1 MKALDWILLGAGGL
15 LTGYCIL
22 ATVMMGPVRFNAL
35 LAAAGVLLIALAFL
49 DRRFGALPGAV
60 CFKRVAVPI
69 AAVLLLIFAGLEPC
83 LSSK

>member
-49 DRRFGALPGAV
+49 DRRFAGSCAL
-60 CFKRVAVPI
+60 
-69 AAVLLLIFAGLEPC
+69 
-83 LSSK
+83 